1 MMIELLPGTTNV
13 VRFPTEG
20 RAAPTVNLLR
30 EIAPDV
36 REVGIVAETYSLDL
50 PSHDFRHWVDAE
62 VAEHIVNHVDP
73 RPGPVRTRALQAL
86 LTPLLAGAVE
96 ACREARRASTAADE
110 TLRRIERAEA
120 EGGYPVEALEERAE
134 VLSRHAA
141 ELLLAAFVRSEEAEG
156 VARAVSLARSGQ
168 AWMPFDVHAEAEAL
182 LFGAVGSRAQGG
194 GRRLHPPTQPEGN
207 PSNPDH
213 GL

>member
-1 MMIELLPGTTNV
+1 MMIEVLPGTTNV

-20 RAAPTVNLLR
+20 RGAPTLDLLR

-36 REVGIVAETYSLDL
+36 REIGIIVETYSLDL
-50 PSHDFRHWVDAE
+50 PSRDFRHWVDAD

-73 RPGPVRTRALQAL
+73 RPGPVRSRALQAL
-86 LTPLLAGAVE
+86 LAPLLAGAVE
-96 ACREARRASTAADE
+96 ACRKARRASTAAVE
-110 TLRRIERAEA
+110 TRRRIERAQA
-120 EGGYPVEALEERAE
+120 EDGYGYPVEALEERAE

-168 AWMPFDVHAEAEAL
+168 VWVPFDVHTEAEAL
-182 LFGAVGSRAQGG
+182 LFGTVRSCAKDG
-194 GRRLHPPTQPEGN
+194 GRNRPGSAADGAPGM
-207 PSNPDH
+207 
-213 GL
+213 G